1 MAEKPTTNV
10 DPHYEE
16 TVAPENPPNAMV
28 NREARKHWLASSVGV
43 VAILCLIFAAGFA
56 WILVQRELGNGRADS
71 AIGEAEGTSGEHQA
85 REDTPGG
92 FDPAPRPSSTRDELE
107 YRGDLSAGSRVSLK
121 DVTVDRAE
129 GEMFWVRRGNETIA
143 VVASGG
149 TPTVRAGQRVNVT
162 GTMEESGDSKRI
174 RASRIDVR

>member
-1 MAEKPTTNV
+1 MDEKPTTNA

-16 TVAPENPPNAMV
+16 TVAPQNPPNAMV
-28 NREARKHWLASSVGV
+28 NREARKSWLASSVGV

-56 WILVQRELGNGRADS
+56 WILVQRELGKGRVDS
-71 AIGEAEGTSGEHQA
+71 SIGEAEGTSGEHQA

-107 YRGDLSAGSRVSLK
+107 YRGDLSTGSRVNLT

-129 GEMFWVRRGNETIA
+129 GETFWIRRGNETIA
-143 VVASGG
+143 VVVPGG
-149 TPTVRAGQRVNVT
+149 TPTVRAGQRVNIS
-162 GTMEESGDSKRI
+162 GTMEGSGDSKRI